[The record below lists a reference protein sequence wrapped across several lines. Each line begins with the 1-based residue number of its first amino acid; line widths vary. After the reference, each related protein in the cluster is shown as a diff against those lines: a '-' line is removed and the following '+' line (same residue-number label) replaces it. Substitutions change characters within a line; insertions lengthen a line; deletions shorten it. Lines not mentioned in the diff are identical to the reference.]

1 MTACRSKGPILA
13 TSVPLICYS
22 KSVNLA
28 LIPGDLRGASTP
40 ALLEDTGCVV
50 EPQRLWHLA
59 TPASSIS
66 VTDSKIARN
75 LMDFPI
81 IYEGTPIAKPRLCQ
95 VTTGYRL
102 KSWRAWS
109 RRRER

>member
-1 MTACRSKGPILA
+1 LRQASIP
-13 TSVPLICYS
+13 
-22 KSVNLA
+22 A
-28 LIPGDLRGASTP
+28 LSP
-40 ALLEDTGCVV
+40 ALLENTGGVV

-59 TPASSIS
+59 ALGSSPALA
-66 VTDSKIARN
+66 DPEIARN
-75 LMDFPI
+75 MMGFPI